1 MKNENSNE
9 RRDIFYL
16 ALFSF
21 ITFLSVDSLFAN
33 IFIKI
38 GDILIAIG
46 FCSLYIM
53 SFPKFKEN
61 PVLEDICIYSYI
73 IGASIFFIGFFYGIT
88 EREIARIFPDLG
100 C

>member
-16 ALFSF
+16 VLFCF
-21 ITFLSVDSLFAN
+21 ILSIDALFAN

-61 PVLEDICIYSYI
+61 SVLTNICIYSYI
-73 IGASIFFIGFFYGIT
+73 IGAILFFIGFFYGMT
-88 EREIARIFPDLG
+88 EREFTRIFPNL
-100 C
+100 

>member
-9 RRDIFYL
+9 RRDILYL
-16 ALFSF
+16 ALFCF
-21 ITFLSVDSLFAN
+21 ILSIDSLFAN

-38 GDILIAIG
+38 GNILIAIG

-53 SFPKFKEN
+53 SFPKFKEK
-61 PVLEDICIYSYI
+61 PVLKDICTYSYI
-73 IGASIFFIGFFYGIT
+73 IGASIFLIGFFYGIT